1 MMADVKHLRMEE
13 LEARLEEIGQSPR
26 DEGVLDLIV
35 RRPRSLERELLLE
48 GELDLEVGLGCPPK
62 IGPAEMGVSG

>member
-1 MMADVKHLRMEE
+1 MTADVKHLPMED

-35 RRPRSLERELLLE
+35 RRPRSLERELLLPE
-48 GELDLEVGLGCPPK
+48 TCYTPFASL
-62 IGPAEMGVSG
+62 I